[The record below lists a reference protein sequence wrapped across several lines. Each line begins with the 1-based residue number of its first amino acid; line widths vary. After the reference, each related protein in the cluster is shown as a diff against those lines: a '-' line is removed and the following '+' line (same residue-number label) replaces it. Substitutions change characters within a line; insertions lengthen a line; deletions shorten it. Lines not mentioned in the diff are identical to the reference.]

1 MLSLCDVKQQMQ
13 KVLKIRSIFIYS
25 HTIQGMLQR
34 YDRLQHSAC
43 LRAVQSKMQTS
54 RNKPSWQERGFVSS
68 YGMINFVKDM
78 PNKYYLLKA
87 NPLNYE
93 NKHGKKY
100 KTQQNQTEKRIEDG
114 QGTVFSLSY
123 ASITSMQHSCCRCF
137 LFAVPKTDRKPLT
150 SCV

>member
-13 KVLKIRSIFIYS
+13 RVLKIRPTFIYS
-25 HTIQGMLQR
+25 HTSQGMLQR

-43 LRAVQSKMQTS
+43 LRAVQSKMQTR
-54 RNKPSWQERGFVSS
+54 RNKPSWQERGFASS

-93 NKHGKKY
+93 NKHGKKC
-100 KTQQNQTEKRIEDG
+100 KTQQNQTEKKNRRWIGDCIFTFLCFHN
-114 QGTVFSLSY
+114 QHAAFLLSVFSL
-123 ASITSMQHSCCRCF
+123 CC
-137 LFAVPKTDRKPLT
+137 AKE
-150 SCV
+150 